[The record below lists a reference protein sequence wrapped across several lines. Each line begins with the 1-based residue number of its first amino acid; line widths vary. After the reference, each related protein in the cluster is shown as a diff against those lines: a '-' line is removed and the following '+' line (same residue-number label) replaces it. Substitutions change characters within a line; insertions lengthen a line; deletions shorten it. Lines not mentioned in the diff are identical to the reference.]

1 LPRTLFTSLLPA
13 VVIAAAW
20 LRLESPATRPW
31 HLIAIVA
38 LAGAA
43 ALARPRPL
51 AALAAAVPALRLAF
65 GTWPRH
71 LDDAAVRFG
80 NGFLDFY
87 EVKSPFDPRVHTE
100 MRGVVLI
107 AIFAFVL
114 LTALA
119 VSWRKTPL
127 AVAGVVAGAGWPAT
141 LAGANALL
149 GVAIL
154 AAVLAVLAGLTSRH
168 VPRVV
173 VPAVVVIALAALA
186 ATASSAVAKD
196 GVVDWQTWDFYNA
209 PVQPVS
215 VSYVWDANYS
225 GIHFP
230 RKRTIV
236 LEVEAPPTSLFW
248 RAAVLDE
255 FVNGRWIEVPPRR
268 VDALGPEPTRL
279 LKQRVHDMALAERR
293 LVGASVPVAFDAG
306 DAPVVSRVKGFAE
319 LPDGLT
325 RGFEYDVESYAP
337 HPTAEQLARS
347 RAVYPDAL
355 TPLRVAPEDLQY
367 QGMYRI
373 AREVT
378 RGAATPFAK
387 AATLLRWFREDGGF
401 RYSNQG
407 TPLPAFVERSRAGY
421 CQHFAGAMALM
432 LRYLGVPARVAV
444 GFSSGTYNTDRR
456 RWIVTDHDAHAW
468 VEVWFDGYGWLPFDP
483 TPSGRPERGQLG
495 APYAVSAL
503 SGEVPGVQ
511 SGAAGGPRRGG
522 PQPRGAQ
529 EGTGVR
535 PGFKQAPLV
544 AARGGSLLLL
554 ALLLVAAVV
563 GGIAATKLVLRRAR
577 YVTRDPRRVA
587 AACRLELAEFLLD
600 QQLEGVRSATLHEL
614 GALVE
619 RELGADADA
628 FVAAATAARF
638 GRPDGSAR
646 AAREARRELRRLLRG
661 IRHRLN
667 TRSRVRGLLSLR
679 SLGFAA

>member
-1 LPRTLFTSLLPA
+1 
-13 VVIAAAW
+13 
-20 LRLESPATRPW
+20 
-31 HLIAIVA
+31 
-38 LAGAA
+38 
-43 ALARPRPL
+43 
-51 AALAAAVPALRLAF
+51 
-65 GTWPRH
+65 
-71 LDDAAVRFG
+71 
-80 NGFLDFY
+80 
-87 EVKSPFDPRVHTE
+87 
-100 MRGVVLI
+100 
-107 AIFAFVL
+107 
-114 LTALA
+114 
-119 VSWRKTPL
+119 
-127 AVAGVVAGAGWPAT
+127 
-141 LAGANALL
+141 
-149 GVAIL
+149 
-154 AAVLAVLAGLTSRH
+154 
-168 VPRVV
+168 
-173 VPAVVVIALAALA
+173 
-186 ATASSAVAKD
+186 
-196 GVVDWQTWDFYNA
+196 
-209 PVQPVS
+209 
-215 VSYVWDANYS
+215 
-225 GIHFP
+225 
-230 RKRTIV
+230 
-236 LEVEAPPTSLFW
+236 
-248 RAAVLDE
+248 
-255 FVNGRWIEVPPRR
+255 
-268 VDALGPEPTRL
+268 
-279 LKQRVHDMALAERR
+279 MALVERR

-306 DAPVVSRVKGFAE
+306 DAPIVSRVKGFAE
-319 LPDGLT
+319 LPAGLT

-367 QGMYRI
+367 QGVYRI

-407 TPLPAFVERSRAGY
+407 TPLPAFVERYRAGY

-503 SGEVPGVQ
+503 RGEVPGVQ
-511 SGAAGGPRRGG
+511 SGGAGGPRRGG

-529 EGTGVR
+529 EGTGVQ

-544 AARGGSLLLL
+544 TAHGGSLLVL
-554 ALLLVAAVV
+554 ALLLVAAVL
-563 GGIAATKLVLRRAR
+563 GGIAGTKLVLRRAR